1 MLEIIAREVW
11 VAPIVKVDEGFPH
24 TENIIFFYQKK
35 WLDSFH
41 LSFFLI
47 KHDTKDSSQVP
58 WNHSPTKYISD
69 LITLYEP
76 HNHNFFPQ
84 RKSDSSKMLYIGL
97 VFNGNLFY
105 QSRSVHTGAWRMTHY
120 MSSKALAFLT
130 LFWAFLRFLMHIYLL
145 TSQQGAVLALL
156 GERIN

>member
-58 WNHSPTKYISD
+58 WNHSPAKKTYQTWSHFMSPTITIFSHKEKVIVAKCYILVWYSMETFFISQGQCTSASYD
-69 LITLYEP
+69 GWYLSSSEGNAELSS
-76 HNHNFFPQ
+76 NNFLVAFFLHALSAPRQEDAVTQ
-84 RKSDSSKMLYIGL
+84 R
-97 VFNGNLFY
+97 
-105 QSRSVHTGAWRMTHY
+105 AP
-120 MSSKALAFLT
+120 
-130 LFWAFLRFLMHIYLL
+130 
-145 TSQQGAVLALL
+145 
-156 GERIN
+156 

>member
-24 TENIIFFYQKK
+24 TENIIFFYQKR

-58 WNHSPTKYISD
+58 WNHSPTKKTSD

-84 RKSDSSKMLYIGL
+84 KSDIVAKCYILVWYSMETFFISQGQCTQGL
-97 VFNGNLFY
+97 EG
-105 QSRSVHTGAWRMTHY
+105 WHY

-130 LFWAFLRFLMHIYLL
+130 LFWAFLRFLMHAYYLL
-145 TSQQGAVLALL
+145 TTQRAGLALL
-156 GERIN
+156 DERIN